1 MPVLE
6 FDAYGNLKPY
16 EVILLNI
23 DSFKEEFV
31 TEFADSERRS
41 LLFNTFLA
49 ELTDFKTIVNEEFWV
64 WINGSFV
71 TQKTNPSD
79 IDFVIFLDAECYNR
93 HEEQT
98 NRFRQQR
105 YIPGK
110 LIDGYFVQV
119 YPEGHRR
126 NNWYES
132 DRLRWLQDFG
142 TSLAG
147 RKKGIVQ
154 LNF

>member
-1 MPVLE
+1 MLIFE
-6 FDAYGNLKPY
+6 FDVYGNLNPY
-16 EVILLNI
+16 EVILLDI
-23 DSFKEEFV
+23 DTVRGKFV
-31 TEFADSERRS
+31 TAFPDSERRH
-41 LLFNTFLA
+41 LLFDTFL
-49 ELTDFKTIVNEEFWV
+49 TNITNFKIQVKEEFWV

-71 TQKTNPSD
+71 TRKTNPSD
-79 IDFVIFLDAECYNR
+79 IDFVIFLDADCYNR
-93 HEEQT
+93 HEEQVDS
-98 NRFRQQR
+98 FRQQR
-105 YIPGK
+105 YLADK

-119 YPEGHRR
+119 YPEGQRR
-126 NNWYES
+126 YNWYES